1 MFSEYMYVHLNE
13 YTCNTRS
20 ISMSIHAVPGPS
32 QWVYMQ
38 HQVHLNEYTC
48 STRSI
53 SMSVHAV
60 PGPSQWV
67 YMQYQVHLN
76 EYTCSTCIY
85 IYKLFKTLF
94 PSLVFKCLVILIV
107 VKVYIVFNNCV
118 YLMVTAL
125 KTISTIPNINVI
137 WRLSLFYCTDVASC
151 YFRPCLVASCY
162 FWPCLVAS
170 CYFRPC
176 L

>member
-1 MFSEYMYVHLNE
+1 MFQPMFVEYMYVHLNE
-13 YTCNTRS
+13 Y
-20 ISMSIHAVPGPS
+20 I
-32 QWVYMQ
+32 
-38 HQVHLNEYTC
+38 C

-53 SMSVHAV
+53 SMCIHAI
-60 PGPSQWV
+60 PGSSQWV

-76 EYTCSTCIY
+76 EYTCSTRSISMSIHAVPVYIY
-85 IYKLFKTLF
+85 IYILFKTLF

-107 VKVYIVFNNCV
+107 VKVYIVFNKCV
-118 YLMVTAL
+118 YLMVRAL
-125 KTISTIPNINVI
+125 KTISTVPNIKVI

-162 FWPCLVAS
+162 F
-170 CYFRPC
+170 RPC